1 MRIDKFL
8 KNSRIIKRRTVAKE
22 AADSGRITI
31 NGKVAK
37 AGSEVQPGDR
47 VHIAFGT
54 NPFDFEVLSVP
65 EVVRKEDA
73 QSMYRVLE
81 GQNE

>member
-8 KNSRIIKRRTVAKE
+8 KNSRIIKRRTIAKE

-37 AGSEVQPGDR
+37 AGSEVRPGDR

-54 NPFDFEVLSVP
+54 NPFDLEVLSVP
-65 EVVRKEDA
+65 EAVRKEDA
-73 QSMYRVLE
+73 QSMYRILE
-81 GQNE
+81 GHNE